1 MQGACGAPGPQQ
13 PRSPWGGRPGG
24 GGVRGGGA
32 KPTNRKNACRRS
44 HLITSSPHLLLPPS
58 QSPTPILVDF
68 HAAWCGPC
76 RLMSDSIATAAKEL
90 GSDTVTVIKID
101 TDAYPALASRFRVA
115 ALPTLL
121 LFRGGAP
128 VDRVE
133 GYLAPADLAQ
143 RVRYYCQSLDLK
155 FGRR

>member
-1 MQGACGAPGPQQ
+1 MGPPRFSAHAGETGSEGRDDKPTQPLSQSQQ
-13 PRSPWGGRPGG
+13 STFGRPPPPPIP
-24 GGVRGGGA
+24 A
-32 KPTNRKNACRRS
+32 
-44 HLITSSPHLLLPPS
+44 LILISPPALS

-76 RLMSDSIATAAKEL
+76 RLMSDSVAAAAKEL
-90 GSDTVTVIKID
+90 GPDTVTVVKID
-101 TDAYPALASRFRVA
+101 ADAYPALASRFRVA